1 MVTGTLLDIRA
12 LRYFAEVVNCGGF
25 SRASEILHV
34 TQPAISRA
42 VRLLEEECGIRLL
55 IREPK
60 TVKLTREGE
69 VVYRHATQILRQ
81 ARRLTS
87 ELTDMKSELK
97 GVFRVGLPPLVGS
110 TFFPD
115 VVARF
120 RKEYP
125 GIELQIAEFFSSRL
139 EQALD
144 DGEIDIA
151 AAMLPIDTERFV
163 VQQFAADRLMFVVN
177 PDHEIST
184 HSAARILALK
194 NQPFV
199 TFTRDFKL
207 CGLIEDACR
216 AQGFVPSIIG
226 RSSHLD
232 FVLAMVASGMGV
244 TILPRS
250 VIERTNAEHLV
261 SVPIVKP
268 TIHFEL
274 ALVRPRES
282 YVGHECKAWL
292 ELAADALGFQ
302 ISDSFVSQPP
312 SQSDAKPQR

>member
-1 MVTGTLLDIRA
+1 MDIRA

-25 SRASEILHV
+25 SRASEVLHV

-55 IREPK
+55 TREPK

-69 VVYRHATQILRQ
+69 VVYRHATQMLRQ
-81 ARRLTS
+81 ARQLTS

-110 TFFPD
+110 TFFSG
-115 VVARF
+115 VIARF
-120 RKEYP
+120 RSEYP

-163 VQQFAADRLMFVVN
+163 AQLFAADQLMFVVN
-177 PDHEIST
+177 PGHEIST
-184 HSAARILALK
+184 HSAMRILALK
-194 NQPFV
+194 SHPLV
-199 TFTRDFKL
+199 TFTQDFKL
-207 CGLIEDACR
+207 CRLIEDACR
-216 AQGFVPSIIG
+216 AQGFVPSIVG

-244 TILPRS
+244 TVLPRS
-250 VIERTNAEHLV
+250 VIEKANVGHFV

-268 TIHFEL
+268 AIHFEL

-282 YVGHECKAWL
+282 YVSHECRAWL
-292 ELAADALGFQ
+292 ELAASALGFQ
-302 ISDSFVSQPP
+302 ISDSFVCEV
-312 SQSDAKPQR
+312 DRKPQTRDHP